1 MIQPCLIYPHAISL
15 VAHKTERKL
24 LVSRTFKGCYNADI
38 PFLSIGHSVTVTT
51 LTFLFYPCFW
61 SVRLSGAAK
70 TLTSLFLS
78 MLRYTCS
85 MERGGGERQHRKWP
99 LVSLFSLF

>member
-61 SVRLSGAAK
+61 SVRHSGTVTTLS
-70 TLTSLFLS
+70 SFIS
-78 MLRYTCS
+78 ML
-85 MERGGGERQHRKWP
+85 
-99 LVSLFSLF
+99 LVSTTFWGC